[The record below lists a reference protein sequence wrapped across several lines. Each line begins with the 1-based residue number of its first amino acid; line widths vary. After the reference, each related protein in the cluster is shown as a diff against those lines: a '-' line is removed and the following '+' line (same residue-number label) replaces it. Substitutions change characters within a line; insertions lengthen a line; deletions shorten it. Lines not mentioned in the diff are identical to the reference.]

1 MTLTKTKTLVKIIRS
16 DWEKM
21 KKNPVL
27 SETLELMEDI
37 SDLEK
42 AKKSVVKVCQ
52 LTNTWRSV
60 AYKILIKPS
69 VIKDPDILPDV
80 EVQRILSR
88 INQLKDNPHPIGIQ
102 K

>member
-1 MTLTKTKTLVKIIRS
+1 MILTKTKTHVKIIRS

-52 LTNTWRSV
+52 LTNT
-60 AYKILIKPS
+60 
-69 VIKDPDILPDV
+69 
-80 EVQRILSR
+80 
-88 INQLKDNPHPIGIQ
+88 
-102 K
+102 

>member
-42 AKKSVVKVCQ
+42 AKKIRGKSISVEQ
-52 LTNTWRSV
+52 
-60 AYKILIKPS
+60 Y
-69 VIKDPDILPDV
+69 
-80 EVQRILSR
+80 
-88 INQLKDNPHPIGIQ
+88 LK
-102 K
+102 KREK